1 MTVGF
6 YTLGCKV
13 NQYETQAMREQMA
26 AAGYTPV
33 DPDQTPADVM
43 VVNSCSVTAESDR
56 KARQLCRRLRKDN
69 PNAVLV
75 LCGCSSQAYP
85 DAAAALPVDV
95 VLGNAK
101 RADLL
106 PAIEEFLKT
115 RAQVVRVP
123 EHTKQFEP
131 LCITDFDERTRAFV
145 KIEDGCDRFCSY
157 CIIPTSRGRIRSRD
171 LDSLKTE
178 LHALAAKGF
187 REVVLTGINL
197 TAFGKES
204 GLDLA
209 DAVAVANA
217 VPGIERVRLGSLEPE
232 DMTPELIEKLKASE
246 KLCPQFHLSLQS
258 GCDAT
263 LKRMRR
269 RYDTALY
276 LHICENLR
284 AAFPACAITTDIMV
298 GFPGETEEEFAQSLA
313 FAKTV
318 GFARAHVFAY
328 SRREGTIAAKSP
340 DQVSAAEK
348 SRRSHEMTA
357 VCSQTRDAFL
367 RSQIGATATL
377 LTEQNDGTFTEGYTE
392 NYTPVKVRGVYPQNK
407 LLSVRLTA
415 AENGVA
421 LAEPLAPQP

>member
-6 YTLGCKV
+6 FTLGCKV

-26 AAGYTPV
+26 AAGYMPV
-33 DPDQTPADVM
+33 DPEKTPADVM

-85 DAAAALPVDV
+85 DAAAELPVDV
-95 VLGNAK
+95 VLGNAQ
-101 RADLL
+101 RANLL

-217 VPGIERVRLGSLEPE
+217 VFGIERVRLGSLEPE
-232 DMTPELIEKLKASE
+232 DMTPKLIEKLKASE

-263 LKRMRR
+263 LKRMHR

-276 LHICENLR
+276 AQICENLR
-284 AAFPACAITTDIMV
+284 TAFPACAITTDIMV
-298 GFPGETEEEFAQSLA
+298 GFPGETEEEFEASLA
-313 FAKTV
+313 FAKQI

-328 SRREGTIAAKSP
+328 SRRDGTVAAKAP
-340 DQVSAAEK
+340 AQVSAAEK
-348 SRRSHEMTA
+348 SRRSHQMTA
-357 VCSQTRDAFL
+357 VCEQTRDAFL
-367 RSQIGATATL
+367 TAQIGTTATL
-377 LTEQNDGTFTEGYTE
+377 LTEQNDGMFTEGYTE
-392 NYTPVKVRGVYPQNK
+392 NYTPVKVRGVFPPNT
-407 LLSVRLTA
+407 LLSVKLFA
-415 AENGVA
+415 AENGVGIG
-421 LAEPLAPQP
+421 EPV

>member
-6 YTLGCKV
+6 FTLGCKV
-13 NQYETQAMREQMA
+13 NQYETQAMREQLA
-26 AAGYTPV
+26 SAGYTPV
-33 DPDQTPADVM
+33 DPTKTPADVL

-56 KARQLCRRLRKDN
+56 KARQLCRRLRRDH
-69 PNAVLV
+69 PQAVLV

-85 DAAAALPVDV
+85 EDAAALPVDV
-95 VLGNAK
+95 VLGNSR

-106 PAIEEFLKT
+106 PAVEEFLKT
-115 RAQVVRVP
+115 QTQVVRVP
-123 EHTKQFEP
+123 EHTRQFEP

-178 LHALAAKGF
+178 LAALAAKGF

-197 TAFGKES
+197 TAFGKEA

-209 DAVAVANA
+209 DAVAVADA

-232 DMTPELIEKLKASE
+232 DMTASLVQKLKTSE

-276 LHICENLR
+276 LQICKNLR

-313 FAKTV
+313 FAETV

-328 SRREGTIAAKSP
+328 SKRAGTVAAKASG
-340 DQVSAAEK
+340 QVSAAEK
-348 SRRSHEMTA
+348 TARSHRMTA
-357 VCSQTRDAFL
+357 VCNRTRDAFL
-367 RSQIGATATL
+367 QSQIGTAATL
-377 LTEQNDGTFTEGYTE
+377 LTEQNDGTFTAGYTE
-392 NYTPVKVRGVYPQNK
+392 NYTPVKLRGVFPPNE
-407 LLSVRLTA
+407 LVPVRLTA
-415 AENGVA
+415 ADEGVCIGEI
-421 LAEPLAPQP
+421 L

>member
-6 YTLGCKV
+6 FTLGCKV
-13 NQYETQAMREQMA
+13 NQYETQAMREQLE
-26 AAGYTPV
+26 AAGYIPV
-33 DPDQTPADVM
+33 SSDTAADIF

-56 KARQLCRRLRKDN
+56 KARQLCRRLRRDY
-69 PNAVLV
+69 PGAILV

-85 DAAAALPVDV
+85 DAAATLPVDV
-95 VLGNAK
+95 VLGNAC
-101 RADLL
+101 RTDVL

-115 RAQVVRVP
+115 RTQVVRVP
-123 EHTKQFEP
+123 EHTRTYEP

-178 LHALAAKGF
+178 LAALAKKGF

-232 DMTPELIEKLKASE
+232 DMTPQLIEKLKASE

-276 LHICENLR
+276 ATICDNLR
-284 AAFPACAITTDIMV
+284 AAFPSCAITTDIMV
-298 GFPGETEEEFAQSLA
+298 GFPGETEEEFAASLA
-313 FAKTV
+313 FAEKI

-328 SRREGTIAAKSP
+328 SKREGTVAAKAP
-340 DQVSAAEK
+340 DQISAAEK
-348 SRRSHEMTA
+348 NHRSHQMSA
-357 VCSQTRDAFL
+357 VCRKTGEAFL
-367 RSQIGATATL
+367 TAQIGQTATL

-392 NYTPVKVRGVYPQNK
+392 NYTPVKVRGVYPQNE
-407 LLSVRLTA
+407 LLAVRLTA
-415 AENGVA
+415 VESGVCRGEI
-421 LAEPLAPQP
+421 L

>member
-26 AAGYTPV
+26 EAGFLPV
-33 DPDQTPADVM
+33 DPEKTSADVI

-69 PNAVLV
+69 PAAVLV

-115 RAQVVRVP
+115 RTQVVRVP

-178 LHALAAKGF
+178 LQALAAKGF

-209 DAVAVANA
+209 DAVACANA
-217 VPGIERVRLGSLEPE
+217 VFGIERVRLGSLEPE
-232 DMTPELIEKLKASE
+232 DMTPELIEKLKRSE

-263 LKRMRR
+263 LKRMHR

-276 LHICENLR
+276 AKICADLR
-284 AAFPACAITTDIMV
+284 AAFPTCAITTDIMV
-298 GFPGETEEEFAQSLA
+298 GFPGETEEEFEASLA
-313 FAKTV
+313 FAKQI

-328 SRREGTIAAKSP
+328 SRREGTVAAKAP
-340 DQVSAAEK
+340 AQVSAAEK
-348 SRRSHEMTA
+348 SRRSHCMAA
-357 VCSQTRDAFL
+357 VCEQTRDAFL
-367 RSQIGATATL
+367 IAQTGATATL

-392 NYTPVKVRGVYPQNK
+392 NYTPVKIRGVFPPNT
-407 LLSVRLTA
+407 LLSVKLFA
-415 AENGVA
+415 AENGVGIG
-421 LAEPLAPQP
+421 EPV

>member
-6 YTLGCKV
+6 FTLGCKV
-13 NQYETQAMREQMA
+13 NQYETQAMREQLT
-26 AAGYTPV
+26 AAGFLSV
-33 DPDQTPADVM
+33 DPEVTSADVL

-56 KARQLCRRLRKDN
+56 KARQLCRRLRRDN

-85 DAAAALPVDV
+85 DAAAELPVDV
-95 VLGNAK
+95 VLGNAC
-101 RADLL
+101 RTDLL
-106 PAIEEFLKT
+106 SAIKEFCRT
-115 RAQVVRVP
+115 HSQVVRVP
-123 EHTKQFEP
+123 AHSKQFEP

-171 LDSLKTE
+171 LGSLKTE
-178 LHALAAKGF
+178 LQALAQKGF

-209 DAVAVANA
+209 DAVTIAEDIS
-217 VPGIERVRLGSLEPE
+217 GIERVRLGSLEPE
-232 DMTPELIEKLKASE
+232 DMTPALIEKLKAAK

-258 GCDAT
+258 GCDET

-276 LHICENLR
+276 AKICEDLR
-284 AAFPACAITTDIMV
+284 LAFPTCAITTDIMV
-298 GFPGETEEEFAQSLA
+298 GFPGETEEEFAASLA
-313 FAKTV
+313 FAEHI

-328 SRREGTIAAKSP
+328 SKREGTPAAVAP
-340 DQVSAAEK
+340 LQVSATEK
-348 SRRSHEMTA
+348 NRRSHQMTA
-357 VCSQTRDAFL
+357 LCNRTHNTFL
-367 RSQIGATATL
+367 EKQIGATAIL
-377 LTEQNDGTFTEGYTE
+377 LTEQNDGEFTDGYTE
-392 NYTPVKVRGVYPQNK
+392 NYTPVKVHGVFSQNQ
-407 LLSVRLTA
+407 LLPVRLTA
-415 AENGVA
+415 VQNGVCI
-421 LAEPLAPQP
+421 AEPLSTP

>member
-6 YTLGCKV
+6 FTLGCKV

-26 AAGYTPV
+26 GAGYVLVNPEETS
-33 DPDQTPADVM
+33 ADVI

-69 PNAVLV
+69 PAAVLV

-95 VLGNAK
+95 VLGNS
-101 RADLL
+101 RRTDLL
-106 PAIEEFLKT
+106 PAVEEFLKT
-115 RAQVVRVP
+115 HTQVARVP
-123 EHTKQFEP
+123 EHSKQFEP

-178 LHALAAKGF
+178 LQTLAAKGF

-209 DAVAVANA
+209 DAVAVANDID
-217 VPGIERVRLGSLEPE
+217 GIERVRLGSLEPE
-232 DMTPELIEKLKASE
+232 DMTETLIQRLKQSE

-276 LHICENLR
+276 LQICDNLR
-284 AAFPACAITTDIMV
+284 AAFPTCAITTDIMV
-298 GFPGETEEEFAQSLA
+298 GFPGETEEEFSASLA
-313 FAKTV
+313 FAKQI

-328 SRREGTIAAKSP
+328 SRREGTPAAKAP

-348 SRRSHEMTA
+348 TRRSHRMTA
-357 VCSQTRDAFL
+357 VCEQTRDAFL
-367 RSQIGATATL
+367 TAQIGSTATL
-377 LTEQNDGTFTEGYTE
+377 LTEQNDGAFTEGYTE
-392 NYTPVKVRGVYPQNK
+392 NYTPVKLQGVFPPNT
-407 LLSVRLTA
+407 LLSVKLFA
-415 AENGVA
+415 AENGVN
-421 LAEPLAPQP
+421 LGEPVSHR

>member
-1 MTVGF
+1 MTVLF

-13 NQYETQAMREQMA
+13 NQYETEAMREQMA
-26 AAGYTPV
+26 EAGYTPISS
-33 DPDQTPADVM
+33 DKESDTADII

-56 KARQLCRRLRKDN
+56 KARQLCRRLRRDN
-69 PNAVLV
+69 PTSVLV
-75 LCGCSSQAYP
+75 ICGCSSQAYP
-85 DAAAALPVDV
+85 DAAAQLPVDV
-95 VLGNAK
+95 VLGNSR

-106 PAIEEFLKT
+106 PAVEEFLQT
-115 RAQVVRVP
+115 HTQVVRVP
-123 EHTKQFEP
+123 AHTKEFEP

-178 LHALAAKGF
+178 LHALAQKGF

-197 TAFGKES
+197 TAFGKEA

-209 DAVAVANA
+209 DAVALACA

-232 DMTPELIEKLKASE
+232 DMTDALIEKLKGCK

-276 LHICENLR
+276 AAICDRLR
-284 AAFPACAITTDIMV
+284 AAFPSCAITTDIMV
-298 GFPGETEEEFAQSLA
+298 GFPGETEEEFAESLA
-313 FAKTV
+313 FAAQI

-328 SRREGTIAAKSP
+328 SRREGTPAAKAP
-340 DQVSAAEK
+340 NQITTAAK
-348 SRRSHEMTA
+348 NCRSHEMTA
-357 VCSQTRDAFL
+357 VCDQTRDAFL
-367 RSQIGATATL
+367 ATQIGQTAVL
-377 LTEQNDGTFTEGYTE
+377 LTEQNDGAVTDGYTE
-392 NYTPVKVRGVYPQNK
+392 NYTPVKVRGVFPPNE
-407 LLSVRLTA
+407 LLTVRLIS
-415 AENGVA
+415 AEHGVCKAEA
-421 LAEPLAPQP
+421 L